1 MSPSLIAAVVALL
14 AFAALVV
21 FQLALALGAPWGSAA
36 YGGRNPGRLP
46 ASLRVSSV
54 VAAVVWTAV
63 ALVVARAGGIPVWAP
78 LPDAWLPV
86 AVWVVA
92 GLLALSVVLNAITRS
107 RIERAVWLPGSL
119 LMFVATLV
127 VALTAPV

>member
-1 MSPSLIAAVVALL
+1 VPPSLIAAVVALV
-14 AFAALVV
+14 AFTALVA
-21 FQLALALGAPWGSAA
+21 FQLALALGVPWGRAA

-46 ASLRVSSV
+46 ASLRISSV

-63 ALVVARAGGIPVWAP
+63 ALVVARAGGISVWAP

-92 GLLALSVVLNAITRS
+92 GLLALSVALNAITRS
-107 RIERAVWLPGSL
+107 RIERAVWLPTSL
-119 LMFVATLV
+119 VMFVATLV

>member
-1 MSPSLIAAVVALL
+1 MIAAVVALV

-36 YGGRNPGRLP
+36 YGGRSQGRLP
-46 ASLRVSSV
+46 ASLRLSSV

-92 GLLALSVVLNAITRS
+92 GLLALSVVLNAVTRS

-119 LMFVATLV
+119 LMFAATLV

>member
-1 MSPSLIAAVVALL
+1 MIAAVVALV

-36 YGGRNPGRLP
+36 YGGRSPGRLP
-46 ASLRVSSV
+46 ASLRLSSV

-119 LMFVATLV
+119 LMFAATLV